1 MKKILLAT
9 SLIGLVSFFYNSNAQ
24 PCELGLP
31 GVKLNYSI
39 QNGANCTMGLDLYFD
54 MKHNPGGKFFWV
66 HIWPTSAYSN
76 WGYGSPPTLA
86 NGGLTGSIASFGVE
100 HQQNSLVVQT
110 SYPPDPA
117 APGFQ
122 YAGLTV
128 TEDVGTLVPGAERY
142 TVKNLVL
149 NVPGGCNTPQSFT
162 VDIWQSQSAQA
173 QVVHCFMKGMVF
185 YANDPKVT
193 GLLYCLVPRQYKFDI
208 TTINT
213 SGLTVN
219 YNVYIDVDGNGIY
232 NPVVDNININSGTA
246 TMDASNGY
254 KFSSGIL
261 NYPPYSSTKPYSDLP
276 LWVVVSSPTLP
287 NEAYGFIT
295 NTCIPLPVKFASF
308 TAIRKNENVELK
320 WATASETNNKGFYI
334 ERKITDGNWQQMGFA
349 ASKADNGNSNE
360 MLQYQ
365 FNDFNNAKAVS
376 QYRIAQMDMDGR
388 TTYSDIRL
396 VKAFGQIA
404 NLLVYPNPSP
414 DGTLN
419 VVMENRTA
427 TTILQLLDMNGRL
440 VKSWANIS
448 NDKIVIENIKSGI
461 YILRA
466 WPGDGN
472 EPLNVKIFVG
482 K

>member
-1 MKKILLAT
+1 MKKILLAA
-9 SLIGLVSFFYNSNAQ
+9 SLIGLGGFFYHSNAQ
-24 PCELGLP
+24 PCDLGVP

-39 QNGANCTMGLDLYFD
+39 QDGSNCRIGIDVYFD
-54 MKHNPGGKFFWV
+54 LRHNSGGKWVWV
-66 HIWPTSAYSN
+66 HIWPTASYSN
-76 WGYGSPPTLA
+76 WNYGSAPTMA
-86 NGGLTGSIASFGVE
+86 NGGMVGSIATIGAE
-100 HQQNSLVVQT
+100 HQGTNLLVAAN
-110 SYPPDPA
+110 YPPDNTV
-117 APGFQ
+117 PGFQ
-122 YAGLTV
+122 SAGIAV
-128 TEDVGTLVPGAERY
+128 FESPSAIPNFERY
-142 TVKNLVL
+142 TFKGIELVI
-149 NVPGGCNTPQSFT
+149 PGGCNVPQSFT
-162 VDIWQSQSAQA
+162 ADVWESQSNNS
-173 QVVHCFMKGMVF
+173 QVIHCFTKNLVF
-185 YANDPKVT
+185 YANDPKIT
-193 GLLYCLVPRQYKFDI
+193 GLLYCLNPRKYKFDI
-208 TTINT
+208 NTINP

-219 YNVYIDVDGNGIY
+219 YKVFIDVDGNAIY
-232 NPVVDNININSGTA
+232 NPAVDTIQINTGTA
-246 TMDASNGY
+246 TLDATNNY
-254 KFSSGIL
+254 KFSSSIL
-261 NYPPYSSTKPYSDLP
+261 EYPPYSGMKPYADLP
-276 LWVVVSSPTLP
+276 LWVVVTSPSLSY
-287 NEAYGFIT
+287 EAYGFIT
-295 NTCIPLPVKFASF
+295 NTCIPLPVKFAAF
-308 TAIRKNENVELK
+308 TAQRNKENVELK

-334 ERKITDGNWQQMGFA
+334 ERKIADGNWQQMSFI

-396 VKAFGQIA
+396 VKGFGQTA

-419 VVMENRTA
+419 IVMENKTA
-427 TTILQLLDMNGRL
+427 ATILQLLDMNGRL

-472 EPLNVKIFVG
+472 EPVNVKIFVG